1 MKKVSFG
8 LIAIIMLFVLATS
21 AFAATASANSQRTET
36 GVTTHTGGN
45 LALDFSAYDSRI
57 HGFMHIHVYRVT
69 TSGDVFVGGGFSI
82 EGGRPTD
89 NGIRSGT
96 VDLGYQPAGTYKYV
110 IIIPTNWMGPSVS
123 WRTY

>member
-21 AFAATASANSQRTET
+21 AFAATASANSSRTDT

-45 LALDFSAYDSRI
+45 LALDYSAYDSRI
-57 HGFMHIHVYRVT
+57 HGYMYVSVYKVT
-69 TSGDVFVGGGFSI
+69 SSGDVLIGSASV

-89 NGIRSGT
+89 SGIRSGT
-96 VDLGYQPAGTYKYV
+96 VYLGNQTAGSYKYV
-110 IIIPTNWMGPSVS
+110 ISIPSNWMGPSVT
-123 WRTY
+123 WHTY

>member
-1 MKKVSFG
+1 MKKASFG
-8 LIAIIMLFVLATS
+8 LIAIIMLLVFATS
-21 AFAATASANSQRTET
+21 AFAATASASTTRTET

-45 LALDFSAYDSRI
+45 LALDYSAYDSRI
-57 HGFMHIHVYRVT
+57 HGWMYIEIYRVT
-69 TSGDVFVGGGFSI
+69 SSGDVAINAASV

-96 VDLGYQPAGTYKYV
+96 VYSDNLPAGTYKYV
-110 IIIPTNWMGPSVS
+110 ITIPSNWMGPSVS